1 MTKRDSSEYERDGKR
16 SSLRGANIMEP
27 RLLSIVKKFTLLGQ
41 IYTLVVSLSKLTL
54 IPQREDIKDHGNEV
68 DGPSQSTL
76 GARGCFFPTRR
87 WARHAKSWT
96 QVLALL
102 ARFRAENSD
111 TQGIRNHGR
120 NEIRH
125 RGQLTK
131 ARLSFQ
137 TETTGSKSS
146 HGKSHVWQLMKR
158 DFGVKERHQQ
168 RSTLTVFVAV
178 RSLSMKIFKSHY

>member
-1 MTKRDSSEYERDGKR
+1 M
-16 SSLRGANIMEP
+16 
-27 RLLSIVKKFTLLGQ
+27 
-41 IYTLVVSLSKLTL
+41 
-54 IPQREDIKDHGNEV
+54 
-68 DGPSQSTL
+68 
-76 GARGCFFPTRR
+76 
-87 WARHAKSWT
+87 KSWT

-102 ARFRAENSD
+102 ARLCAGKKVLTFD
-111 TQGIRNHGR
+111 TKGIRNHRR

-125 RGQLTK
+125 RDQLTR
-131 ARLSFQ
+131 AQLSFQ
-137 TETTGSKSS
+137 TETTVVKSS